1 MICDSPTEKRQQ
13 KQLRFIKI
21 NGTILTFSSK
31 KNKKWKED
39 NGESIFVS
47 LKRQNTFE
55 EVVNL

>member
-31 KNKKWKED
+31 KKIKNERKTMG
-39 NGESIFVS
+39 NPF
-47 LKRQNTFE
+47 L
-55 EVVNL
+55 

>member
-21 NGTILTFSSK
+21 NVTILTFSSK
-31 KNKKWKED
+31 KKKWKED

-55 EVVNL
+55 VVNL

>member
-47 LKRQNTFE
+47 LKRQNTFK